1 MNRTYKII
9 ASRGAEI
16 LFDDRLQ
23 AVTPRQARSRLKEML
38 GLRSL
43 SGVVYSITEIPV
55 DLIRGIV
62 DARVAE
68 LAGGASFQSP
78 LPADL
83 DEIVMERLQ
92 PILQRLAALDRPS
105 STASAPCERFDPL
118 AAPTLAESESS
129 TLPTEAAPPE
139 PDWGLVRRHYRRYR
153 SLSGTAAKYGVA
165 QEEIAAR
172 ASREAWL
179 D

>member
-55 DLIRGIV
+55 DLIRGSV
-62 DARVAE
+62 DARVAD
-68 LAGGASFQSP
+68 LAGGDFPVVLVEASHRPACARTVAHRTKKKIFVLFQ
-78 LPADL
+78 
-83 DEIVMERLQ
+83 
-92 PILQRLAALDRPS
+92 
-105 STASAPCERFDPL
+105 RFL
-118 AAPTLAESESS
+118 
-129 TLPTEAAPPE
+129 
-139 PDWGLVRRHYRRYR
+139 
-153 SLSGTAAKYGVA
+153 
-165 QEEIAAR
+165 
-172 ASREAWL
+172 
-179 D
+179 